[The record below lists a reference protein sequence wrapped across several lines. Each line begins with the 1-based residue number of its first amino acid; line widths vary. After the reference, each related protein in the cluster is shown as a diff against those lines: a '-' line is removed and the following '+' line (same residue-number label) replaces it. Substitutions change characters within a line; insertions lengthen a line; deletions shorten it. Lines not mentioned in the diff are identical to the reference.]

1 MASAGGISSP
11 RARGT
16 GSAPIAI
23 GGRDPPPIFF
33 SSCRKENG
41 PWTVQKKR
49 ALLANREGLDLS
61 TKFPAAFAETSL
73 LPAPGPAPSA
83 PLGATSS
90 TQVTHR
96 SFRRKRQNSLV
107 PLRLLSPPDPLRW
120 APAGAPKQRVGI
132 VLPLRLF
139 PGLPLRF
146 VGISFTSLVS
156 PQAAKLTR
164 STMPPLPTKSPI
176 LRGPQKMQ

>member
-1 MASAGGISSP
+1 MYNKVPAS
-11 RARGT
+11 
-16 GSAPIAI
+16 SAQTAY
-23 GGRDPPPIFF
+23 RLFPPIG
-33 SSCRKENG
+33 EN
-41 PWTVQKKR
+41 
-49 ALLANREGLDLS
+49 AL
-61 TKFPAAFAETSL
+61 T
-73 LPAPGPAPSA
+73 
-83 PLGATSS
+83 
-90 TQVTHR
+90 
-96 SFRRKRQNSLV
+96 